1 MCVGGGKLERGHR
14 DEVMKGL
21 KSYAKYWYFICG
33 SGATNLNTYSDQATM
48 NEARE

>member
-21 KSYAKYWYFICG
+21 KSYAKYWYFIPWIRG
-33 SGATNLNTYSDQATM
+33 HKFEYLL
-48 NEARE
+48 